1 MPKIIGNPTV
11 TPVMPSDWAQK
22 DETKVDYIKNKPTK
36 LSQFEND
43 IEFVDREEL
52 DDALSGIGGNVD
64 MSDYYTKGEI
74 DSQMDELES
83 IAKGR
88 ATGYVFNT
96 LADLEAWLSDSANTA
111 NLVLG
116 DNLYIR
122 ATNVP
127 DYWWDGTSKQ
137 ELETQKVDLTEYV
150 KNTDYASSSQFGV
163 VKVVDW
169 AGTAVNG
176 SGQIYLV
183 KATNSEIDARVGDYK
198 PIVPA
203 NLEHAVKSVGDG
215 YYATEEQV
223 STKQNTITG
232 SAGQFVIIGSDGN
245 VTTKTI
251 SIAEEATF

>member
-1 MPKIIGNPTV
+1 MAKIIGNPTV
-11 TPVMPSDWAQK
+11 TPVMPSDWTQK

-43 IEFVDREEL
+43 TRFIDEDVYINDMQTLDGLVYQNL
-52 DDALSGIGGNVD
+52 DDIAELQENLGEVD
-64 MSDYYTKGEI
+64 SK
-74 DSQMDELES
+74 MDELES

-88 ATGYVFNT
+88 ATGYVFDT
-96 LADLEAWLSDSANTA
+96 LADLDAWLSNSANTA

-127 DYWWDGTSKQ
+127 DYWWDGKSKQ
-137 ELETQKVDLTEYV
+137 EPETQKVDLAEYV
-150 KNTDYASSSQFGV
+150 KNTDYASSSRFGV

-169 AGTAVNG
+169 AGTAVND

-183 KATNSEIDARVGDYK
+183 KATNSEIDARVGEYK

-223 STKQNTITG
+223 GDIDT
-232 SAGQFVIIGSDGN
+232 ALDVILAIQD
-245 VTTKTI
+245 
-251 SIAEEATF
+251 SIVGGDN

>member
-43 IEFVDREEL
+43 VEFVDREEL

-64 MSDYYTKGEI
+64 MSDYYTKGETR
-74 DSQMDELES
+74 EVARE
-83 IAKGR
+83 IA
-88 ATGYVFNT
+88 
-96 LADLEAWLSDSANTA
+96 E
-111 NLVLG
+111 
-116 DNLYIR
+116 
-122 ATNVP
+122 
-127 DYWWDGTSKQ
+127 Q
-137 ELETQKVDLTEYV
+137 
-150 KNTDYASSSQFGV
+150 
-163 VKVVDW
+163 
-169 AGTAVNG
+169 
-176 SGQIYLV
+176 
-183 KATNSEIDARVGDYK
+183 
-198 PIVPA
+198 IVPA

-232 SAGQFVIIGSDGN
+232 SAGQFVVIGSDGN

-251 SIAEEATF
+251 PIAEEATF

>member
-88 ATGYVFNT
+88 ATGYVFDT

-150 KNTDYASSSQFGV
+150 KNTDYATANVAGV
-163 VKVVDW
+163 VKVATSSGVGIHNGNLYV
-169 AGTAVNG
+169 ACCSTA
-176 SGQIYLV
+176 
-183 KATNSEIDARVGDYK
+183 EIDARTNTVR

>member
-1 MPKIIGNPTV
+1 MAKIIGNPTV
-11 TPVMPSDWAQK
+11 TPVMPSDWTQK

-43 IEFVDREEL
+43 TRFIDEDVYINDMQTLDGLVYQNL
-52 DDALSGIGGNVD
+52 DDIAELQENLGEVD
-64 MSDYYTKGEI
+64 SK
-74 DSQMDELES
+74 MDELES

-88 ATGYVFNT
+88 ATGYVFDT
-96 LADLEAWLSDSANTA
+96 LADLDAWLSNSANTA

-127 DYWWDGTSKQ
+127 DYWWDGKSKQ
-137 ELETQKVDLTEYV
+137 ELETQKVDLAEYV
-150 KNTDYASSSQFGV
+150 KNTDYASSSRFGV

-169 AGTAVNG
+169 AGTAVND

-183 KATNSEIDARVGDYK
+183 KATNSEIDARVGEYK

-223 STKQNTITG
+223 GDIDT
-232 SAGQFVIIGSDGN
+232 ALDVILAIQD
-245 VTTKTI
+245 
-251 SIAEEATF
+251 SIVGGDN